1 MAVLSNVDGRLS
13 SIEANLRRG
22 AVWTSVGSPNQLAPQ
37 TTVLPK
43 LPESLRTRLLTGAK
57 MKIYRNPCHPVVS
70 AEVIVFLQDHLPAG
84 PDNNVPATLKGYS
97 IPAVGFKEVSCYR

>member
-22 AVWTSVGSPNQLAPQ
+22 AVRTSVGYSNQLASQ

-43 LPESLRTRLLTGAK
+43 LPESLRTR
-57 MKIYRNPCHPVVS
+57 HPVVS

-97 IPAVGFKEVSCYR
+97 IPAVSFKEVSCYR